1 MGAILIR
8 VNYRRL
14 SPLCG
19 KVSVRSHD
27 GNGDGNRNRR
37 LGDRMFEGDLDS
49 ESLCVSS
56 CDVVSQVQGLVLPH
70 QD

>member
-37 LGDRMFEGDLDS
+37 LGDRVFEGDLDS
-49 ESLCVSS
+49 VSS
-56 CDVVSQVQGLVLPH
+56 CDVVFQVQGLVLPH